1 MSTSQGRN
9 AEELKNLVLQTLE
22 TNGVLGQIRAQL
34 RANVYKA
41 IDCDEE
47 QVAAEP
53 SKAKLTKSPV
63 GKLMAEIVAEFFEF
77 YQLRH
82 SLSVF
87 LLESNL
93 GKDRRNSAE
102 VAFDAGLVRVGTE
115 TSILEQLTGLAAGS
129 GPNKGVEGWHSSASS
144 TTASS
149 PPPQIAASLASTR
162 HSASAAESA
171 VPSSGSETP
180 PAGLPLP
187 GGLGTS
193 DRSRAGGEGSGGA
206 AAIVDTI
213 RSVAGSSEGSKLHA
227 EDKAS
232 PEAAITSEE
241 EQQDEGS
248 RRKPFGGKLPSL
260 GGGSGGTSP
269 IGSSGGGKDLLPALR
284 SSGLQHTVTGSA
296 AVAVGSSGGC
306 GGNSPGS
313 VKSGSAEEVVLGDA
327 GGDDQ
332 QVEEADRHFDQQI
345 ARLNRAAGTGLENS
359 YSVKEEAL
367 RGQRG
372 SCKVPSAHS
381 AAAAGGV
388 LGMGG
393 LGSSMS
399 RAPEAVSSPA
409 GARSSSRS
417 PESSPER
424 SASPGAGSPAASS
437 ASRSAASRSASSPSE
452 VQEANDRS
460 GMTASASEPGTP
472 SQAGGSAGAKAAV
485 EPFDAEEE
493 SISIGSDGSGDL
505 DLTGRAGLNSSGEG
519 GSSSL
524 AAGRLKAVPASQEDD
539 DNAVDEV
546 EESIS
551 EGDFSVEGYQESEAK
566 DSDNDKF

>member
-1 MSTSQGRN
+1 MSASQGRN
-9 AEELKNLVLQTLE
+9 AEELKSLVLQTLE

-41 IDCDEE
+41 IDCDDE

-77 YQLRH
+77 YQFRH

-87 LLESNL
+87 LPESNL
-93 GKDRRNSAE
+93 GKDRRNRAE

-129 GPNKGVEGWHSSASS
+129 GPHKGGEGWHSSASS

-149 PPPQIAASLASTR
+149 PPPQIAASLASTAR
-162 HSASAAESA
+162 HSAASAVESS

-180 PAGLPLP
+180 PAGPPLP
-187 GGLGTS
+187 GGLGSS
-193 DRSRAGGEGSGGA
+193 DRNRVGGMGSGGA
-206 AAIVDTI
+206 AAVVDTI
-213 RSVAGSSEGSKLHA
+213 RSVVTSGGGPRLHA
-227 EDKAS
+227 EEKTS
-232 PEAAITSEE
+232 PEAALKPEE
-241 EQQDEGS
+241 EQKEEGS
-248 RRKPFGGKLPSL
+248 RRKPLGKLPSL
-260 GGGSGGTSP
+260 SGGGGSP
-269 IGSSGGGKDLLPALR
+269 IASSSGGGGKDLLPALR
-284 SSGLQHTVTGSA
+284 SSGLQPLGASS
-296 AVAVGSSGGC
+296 AVAASSGGY

-313 VKSGSAEEVVLGDA
+313 GKSGSGEEVMLDDSV
-327 GGDDQ
+327 GDDQ
-332 QVEEADRHFDQQI
+332 QLEQADRNFDWQI
-345 ARLNRAAGTGLENS
+345 ARLNRVAGTGLDS
-359 YSVKEEAL
+359 TSSPKEEAP
-367 RGQRG
+367 RGQRS
-372 SCKVPSAHS
+372 SCKVPSA

-388 LGMGG
+388 LGMDG
-393 LGSSMS
+393 LGS
-399 RAPEAVSSPA
+399 RILKPAEAASSPA

-424 SASPGAGSPAASS
+424 SASPGGGSPAASS
-437 ASRSAASRSASSPSE
+437 ASRSGASRSAGSPSE

-485 EPFDAEEE
+485 EPFDAEE
-493 SISIGSDGSGDL
+493 SISIGSDGSGDI
-505 DLTGRAGLNSSGEG
+505 DLSGRNGLNSSGEG

-524 AAGRLKAVPASQEDD
+524 AAGRSKAAPASQDDD

-551 EGDFSVEGYQESEAK
+551 EDSFYVEGYQESEAK